1 MALTR
6 IELLG
11 TSFTIRSQEDE
22 AYFKDVVAYFRKRV
36 EEAAGKNAIVDPL
49 KVSILV
55 ALNVVDELFKE
66 RIASGAAAEDARQAG
81 EVTTRMISRI
91 DRALHQAARGPS
103 PAAAPPSPAA
113 MPRSPAPPSLSPT
126 PASPAAMPASRAA
139 APSAPPQAN
148 ASPPPPAAIPSPP
161 AVPPSPSG

>member
-6 IELLG
+6 IDLLG

-22 AYFKDVVAYFRKRV
+22 AYFKDVVAYFRRRV

-81 EVTTRMISRI
+81 EITTRMISRI
-91 DRALHQAARGPS
+91 DRALNQAAAGRAPAQQSPS
-103 PAAAPPSPAA
+103 APAV
-113 MPRSPAPPSLSPT
+113 
-126 PASPAAMPASRAA
+126 PASRAA
-139 APSAPPQAN
+139 APSAPPHAPPSR
-148 ASPPPPAAIPSPP
+148 SPSAAIPYPPAAPPSPP
-161 AVPPSPSG
+161 G